1 MFGKSHFGH
10 MLNSNI
16 IFCSMQVVL
25 EDLPDLAMKL
35 NDLTSAS
42 EDISRVCNEPQYM
55 EQASHLEET
64 VQDLKEAAAGRK
76 LDLEKAAKD
85 WQNYDA
91 EIQNLTRTIAG
102 CKRAILSPDM
112 EKKTLHEQL
121 EMQKVCTIKALL
133 DM

>member
-1 MFGKSHFGH
+1 
-10 MLNSNI
+10 ML
-16 IFCSMQVVL
+16 
-25 EDLPDLAMKL
+25 EELPDLAMKL

-64 VQDLKEAAAGRK
+64 VQDLKEAAERRK
-76 LDLEKAAKD
+76 QDLEKAAKD
-85 WQNYDA
+85 WQKYDA

-121 EMQKVCTIKALL
+121 ELQKVCTNKALL
-133 DM
+133 DML